1 VRFALYEHFYC
12 SLEELSFP
20 FPEEFGSEFAQLGF
34 QVLSRSMFLQY
45 IDRGVF
51 IVDEPLVQMVMRS
64 LAVVSDNPKDFHF
77 KQQLLGKLA
86 SKKSE
91 DYVDFFK
98 HQKEYSRFIVE
109 YMISTISAKR
119 VKEIFNG
126 GIGNGIV
133 DMEALGK
140 SPFIPLSVFL
150 DVLRR
155 EKDIDI
161 PFLKEVF
168 QKAWKIFEEE
178 PHSET
183 ALLETGKP

>member
-1 VRFALYEHFYC
+1 
-12 SLEELSFP
+12 
-20 FPEEFGSEFAQLGF
+20 
-34 QVLSRSMFLQY
+34 
-45 IDRGVF
+45 
-51 IVDEPLVQMVMRS
+51 
-64 LAVVSDNPKDFHF
+64 
-77 KQQLLGKLA
+77 
-86 SKKSE
+86 
-91 DYVDFFK
+91 
-98 HQKEYSRFIVE
+98 
-109 YMISTISAKR
+109 MISTISAKR